1 MVMVVHQL
9 LTMRR
14 LGLRARA
21 RTRPA
26 RAAQVQEE
34 LDDAAAAA
42 DSALKKLSEKL
53 KSVDAAEAA
62 KQSQALASLSEEV
75 DAAHADLMR
84 HISAFKAE
92 TEAKLAALKRVQEKM
107 KKAAQGDAS
116 RLGVDVAKEECKKV

>member
-14 LGLRARA
+14 LGLHARA